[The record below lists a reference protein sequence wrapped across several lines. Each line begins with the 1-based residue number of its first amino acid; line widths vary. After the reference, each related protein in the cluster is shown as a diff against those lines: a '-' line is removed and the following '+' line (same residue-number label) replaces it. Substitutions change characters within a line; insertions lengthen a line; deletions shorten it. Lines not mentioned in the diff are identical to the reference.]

1 MTDNSLFPDYWNDAD
16 RENALRLSGPIAI
29 FGASGFIGANLFFRL
44 SSLRDDVYGVSRDVG
59 SSWRLANS
67 PNSFHPCLSVDI
79 TYSNKVADVVS
90 QLNPRTVFNLAAYGG
105 YERQSDALRI
115 HDVNYLGTLH
125 LIRSLLEH
133 GCDAFVQA
141 GSSSE
146 YGLNCS
152 APDESDELLPNSH
165 YAVSKAAGSYLV
177 KYYGRIKG
185 FPCVNLRLYSVY
197 GPWEERDR
205 LIPVLLTNVL
215 NGTFPP
221 FVDRNISRDFVYI
234 DDCMRALVKA
244 ALTVCK
250 TEPGLSINIASGTKT
265 SLEEVAEIARRI
277 FDVKAEPKFGSM
289 GNRKWDLSEWFGNPS
304 LALQK
309 MGWQHRI
316 TFDEGLKLAGLWENA
331 AKKIIRFAPV
341 PKTTRRVSAIIAC
354 YRDHEA
360 IPIMHERL
368 VKVFEAEGVEY
379 EIVFVNDRSPTEDEE
394 VICQLCHRDPHV
406 IGISHSRNFG
416 SQSAFLSGMEIATGD
431 AVVLLDGDLQDPP
444 ELISDFI
451 KKWDEGFEVV
461 YGIRTRRVAPLH
473 LQFLYKLFYRVFRH
487 LSDVEIPV
495 DAGDFSLI
503 DRKVVDYIVK
513 FPEKDIFLRGLRA
526 WAGFRQTGV
535 LYVRPERMFGRS
547 TNNFLKNIWWA
558 KKAIFSFS
566 IKPLEY
572 IQRLG
577 AIMFAVSLIMGLFYL
592 GSALLYPPAN
602 AKGIPTVIILIL
614 GLGGIQLLSLSI
626 LGDYLGKV
634 LEEVKNRPRY
644 IRSRVMKGNE
654 IIDSPDD
661 INEFINVAKISVRGR
676 HGERR
681 TI

>member
-1 MTDNSLFPDYWNDAD
+1 M
-16 RENALRLSGPIAI
+16 
-29 FGASGFIGANLFFRL
+29 
-44 SSLRDDVYGVSRDVG
+44 
-59 SSWRLANS
+59 
-67 PNSFHPCLSVDI
+67 
-79 TYSNKVADVVS
+79 S
-90 QLNPRTVFNLAAYGG
+90 QLKPRTVFNVAAYGG
-105 YERQSDALRI
+105 YERQGDALRI
-115 HDVNYLGTLH
+115 HKVNYLGVLH

-152 APDESDELLPNSH
+152 APHESDELLPNSH
-165 YAVSKAAGSYLV
+165 YAVSKGSSSLLI

-221 FVDRNISRDFVYI
+221 FVDRNISRDFIYI
-234 DDCMRALVKA
+234 DDCMRAFVKA

-277 FDVKAEPKFGSM
+277 FDVREEPKFGSM
-289 GNRKWDLSEWFGNPS
+289 GNRKWDLSDWFGNPRV
-304 LALQK
+304 AFQK
-309 MGWQHRI
+309 MEWQHRI
-316 TFDEGLKLAGLWENA
+316 SFEEGLRFTGLWERA
-331 AKKIIRFAPV
+331 ARKTIRFAPV
-341 PKTTRRVSAIIAC
+341 PKTTKRISAIIAC

-368 VKVFEAEGVEY
+368 VRVFEAEGVDY

-394 VICQLCHRDPHV
+394 VICRLCRLDHHV
-406 IGISHSRNFG
+406 MGVSHSRNFG

-444 ELISDFI
+444 ELISEFV
-451 KKWDEGFEVV
+451 KKWNEGFEVV
-461 YGIRTRRVAPLH
+461 YGIRTRRAGPLH
-473 LQFLYKLFYRVFRH
+473 LQLMYKLFYRAFRH
-487 LSDVEIPV
+487 LSDVDIPV

-547 TNNFLKNIWWA
+547 TNSFLKNIWWA

-577 AIMFAVSLIMGLFYL
+577 AIMFAVSFILGLYHLGNALI
-592 GSALLYPPAN
+592 YPPAG

-614 GLGGIQLLSLSI
+614 GLGGIQLLSLSV

-644 IRSRVMKGNE
+644 IRSKVIKGNE
-654 IIDSPDD
+654 IIDSPDEID
-661 INEFINVAKISVRGR
+661 EFIRVAKMSARSSHGDRQIVRKQ
-676 HGERR
+676 
-681 TI
+681 TQPNL

>member
-1 MTDNSLFPDYWNDAD
+1 
-16 RENALRLSGPIAI
+16 
-29 FGASGFIGANLFFRL
+29 
-44 SSLRDDVYGVSRDVG
+44 
-59 SSWRLANS
+59 
-67 PNSFHPCLSVDI
+67 
-79 TYSNKVADVVS
+79 
-90 QLNPRTVFNLAAYGG
+90 
-105 YERQSDALRI
+105 
-115 HDVNYLGTLH
+115 
-125 LIRSLLEH
+125 
-133 GCDAFVQA
+133 
-141 GSSSE
+141 
-146 YGLNCS
+146 
-152 APDESDELLPNSH
+152 
-165 YAVSKAAGSYLV
+165 
-177 KYYGRIKG
+177 
-185 FPCVNLRLYSVY
+185 
-197 GPWEERDR
+197 
-205 LIPVLLTNVL
+205 
-215 NGTFPP
+215 
-221 FVDRNISRDFVYI
+221 
-234 DDCMRALVKA
+234 
-244 ALTVCK
+244 
-250 TEPGLSINIASGTKT
+250 
-265 SLEEVAEIARRI
+265 
-277 FDVKAEPKFGSM
+277 
-289 GNRKWDLSEWFGNPS
+289 
-304 LALQK
+304 
-309 MGWQHRI
+309 
-316 TFDEGLKLAGLWENA
+316 
-331 AKKIIRFAPV
+331 
-341 PKTTRRVSAIIAC
+341 
-354 YRDHEA
+354 
-360 IPIMHERL
+360 
-368 VKVFEAEGVEY
+368 
-379 EIVFVNDRSPTEDEE
+379 
-394 VICQLCHRDPHV
+394 
-406 IGISHSRNFG
+406 
-416 SQSAFLSGMEIATGD
+416 
-431 AVVLLDGDLQDPP
+431 VLLDGDLQDPP

-592 GSALLYPPAN
+592 GSALLYPPSN

-644 IRSRVMKGNE
+644 IRSRVMKGSE

-661 INEFINVAKISVRGR
+661 INEFINVAKIAVRGR